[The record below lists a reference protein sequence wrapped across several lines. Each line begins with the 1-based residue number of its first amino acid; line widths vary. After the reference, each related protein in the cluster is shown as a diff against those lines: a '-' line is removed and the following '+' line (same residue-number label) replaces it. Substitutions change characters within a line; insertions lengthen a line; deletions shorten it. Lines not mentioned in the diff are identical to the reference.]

1 MHMRSITTVW
11 LMLLLAASISP
22 AWAQDDTDDAEDDGS
37 GKFHVELAIWA
48 TQPRGLDY
56 FPATESDPNA
66 PLNTSLVK
74 FDGGTESERRF
85 RFGYRFGKNRGAVM
99 VTLFKHDGG
108 GASVGR
114 QPGEFVFGTTLTHP
128 EFSGFANDGRADTYE
143 AQFSD
148 ELTDDRID
156 YSRTAVKNRR
166 VSADWFVGVRRVKHL
181 RAQAVNYF
189 ALDPG
194 FPALVPPLTNPRPD
208 LDPNT
213 ETAIMSSNFTGRGVE
228 AGMDFK
234 FPILKGKVVFESG
247 LAVAALRGKINTD
260 YVSLTHFYVFRDPDT
275 GDVSLLTAPY
285 DATFESFVTDNNGV
299 TSPAINF
306 ITQESLSLGLT
317 NQSLST
323 SSLVIETYLGVRWN
337 PWRTLEVFLG
347 FRNAQYSDV
356 GLDVRPVGTSS
367 TAGVNLGQLGSSKH
381 SVTYEGFYGG
391 LSYAF

>member
-37 GKFHVELAIWA
+37 GKIHVELAIWA
-48 TQPRGLDY
+48 TQPRGLDF
-56 FPATESDPNA
+56 FPATEGDPNA

-74 FDGGTESERRF
+74 FDGGTESERRI
-85 RFGYRFGKNRGAVM
+85 RFGYRFGQNRGAVM
-99 VTLFKHDGG
+99 VTWFKHDGG
-108 GASVGR
+108 GAIVDR
-114 QPGEFVFGTTLTHP
+114 RPGEFVFGTTLTHP
-128 EFSGFANDGRADTYE
+128 LFSGFSNDGFADAYDY
-143 AQFSD
+143 QFSD
-148 ELTDDRID
+148 ELSDGRID

-166 VSADWFVGVRRVKHL
+166 VIADWFVGVRRVKHS
-181 RAQAVNYF
+181 RFQAVNYF

-194 FPALVPPLTNPRPD
+194 LPALLPPLTAPRPD

-213 ETAIMSSNFTGRGVE
+213 ETAIMSSSFTGRGIE

-234 FPILKGKVVFESG
+234 FPMLKGKVVFESG
-247 LAVAALRGKINTD
+247 LAVAALRGKIGTD
-260 YVSLTHFYVFRDPDT
+260 YTSLTHFYVFTDPDT
-275 GDVSLLTAPY
+275 GDVLNLTAPY
-285 DATFESFVTDNNGV
+285 DEFELFFQRTDGSIRPVVDFV
-299 TSPAINF
+299 
-306 ITQESLSLGLT
+306 TQESLTLGLT

-337 PWRTLEVFLG
+337 IWRTLEVFLG

-356 GLDVRPVGTSS
+356 GLDLRPVGTSV
-367 TAGVNLGQLGSSKH
+367 TAGVNLGQLDSTRH